1 VSATSRICIFA
12 LLYVVLSLAIAAGLI
27 VFGGLKVPQDNA
39 RIAPVILTI
48 PPILAAL
55 ISGYRKPKALLTIV
69 VLTAVITVAVTHA
82 FIKITGI
89 SIGLIEPMIN
99 RLVAG
104 VLAGFATNRLIR
116 GMT

>member
-1 VSATSRICIFA
+1 M
-12 LLYVVLSLAIAAGLI
+12 LLWGLR
-27 VFGGLKVPQDNA
+27 VPQDNA

-55 ISGYRKPKALLTIV
+55 ASGYRKPKAFVTIV
-69 VLTAVITVAVTHA
+69 VLTAIITVAVTHA

-89 SIGLIEPMIN
+89 SAGLVEPMIN

-116 GMT
+116 GAT